1 MNTNQIARIA
11 GLVGEPARAAML
23 LELMDNR
30 SLTAQ
35 ELARAG
41 NVTAQTASKHLAQLV
56 EGGLLTVEQRG
67 RHRFHCLATPDVA
80 KVLEGIMQ
88 LATQESA
95 NPRRLV
101 VTGPRDESMRMA
113 RTCYDHIA
121 GRLGVAIAARLVEQ
135 GAVELDH
142 ESGRLTASAPQVL
155 ARWGISIDEPL
166 QPTMRSARPHC
177 RPCLDWSERRLHLAG
192 RLGAQLCQHCLDQGW
207 LLKGSGTRALAITP
221 KGVVNLQ
228 GLLGR
233 PTWDRVA
240 QGVQR

>member
-23 LELMDNR
+23 LELMDNHR

-35 ELARAG
+35 ELAKAG

-56 EGGLLTVEQRG
+56 ESGLLTVEQRG

-80 KVLEGIMQ
+80 RILEGIMQ

-95 NPRRLV
+95 NVRRSV
-101 VTGPRDESMRMA
+101 VTGPCDESMRMA

-135 GAVELDH
+135 GAVEFDH

-166 QPTMRSARPHC
+166 QPTMRSARPTVG
-177 RPCLDWSERRLHLAG
+177 PALT
-192 RLGAQLCQHCLDQGW
+192 GANGACTWPDNSARSCVNTAWTKVGC
-207 LLKGSGTRALAITP
+207 SRAA
-221 KGVVNLQ
+221 VHA
-228 GLLGR
+228 R
-233 PTWDRVA
+233 WR
-240 QGVQR
+240 